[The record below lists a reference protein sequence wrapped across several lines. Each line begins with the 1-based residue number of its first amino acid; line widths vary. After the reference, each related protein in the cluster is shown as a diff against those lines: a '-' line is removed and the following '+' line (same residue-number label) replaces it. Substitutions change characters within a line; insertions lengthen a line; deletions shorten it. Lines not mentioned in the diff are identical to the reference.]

1 MYILPQ
7 SAHLSIL
14 TSATAW
20 DHSHEK
26 EEMMATQT
34 APSSLGK
41 PYTREQCV
49 SILTQMWDNV
59 QSDVSIFPMAK
70 ASCLSAEHTHRAFS
84 INCEDLQD
92 EGNQSNIQAISLG
105 SLKTQTWNVAFAMR
119 GTANN
124 PSEAGEKDWY
134 AYSRKM
140 QQVEVIWARQKMGSI
155 SCMDK
160 VHPPLYVCK
169 CCCND
174 ALQVPTGS
182 EMSENP
188 AAVPVCAIYYLSH
201 QPIRNENLL
210 HISKQRRACPLS
222 AINDSMILPVSIAN
236 SHVHTTRWMRVSL
249 MD

>member
-1 MYILPQ
+1 MGPL
-7 SAHLSIL
+7 
-14 TSATAW
+14 AW
-20 DHSHEK
+20 KRGDDGNTDS
-26 EEMMATQT
+26 T
-34 APSSLGK
+34 PLGK

-59 QSDVSIFPMAK
+59 QSDVSIFPMSK
-70 ASCLSAEHTHRAFS
+70 ASCLSAEHTRAFS
-84 INCEDLQD
+84 INCDDLQD

-124 PSEAGEKDWY
+124 PSEAGEKDWN

-140 QQVEVIWARQKMGSI
+140 QQVEVIWAREKMGSI

-160 VHPPLYVCK
+160 VHPPLHVCK

-182 EMSENP
+182 KMSQNP
-188 AAVPVCAIYYLSH
+188 AAVPVCAIYTCLTS
-201 QPIRNENLL
+201 QLGMRICC
-210 HISKQRRACPLS
+210 ISQNKEGLAHCLPLMILWSFQCPLP
-222 AINDSMILPVSIAN
+222 IPMYTPLDE
-236 SHVHTTRWMRVSL
+236 WVSL